1 MRMRML
7 GNQKRNEPAQGN
19 QTYNPQSNSYSQDK
33 RRSGYDREHGT
44 PNGERRNAQW
54 GYGGHEQTRRSYD
67 RPEWEDGEEEWGE
80 DPWEDEEE
88 KREKRKKKRE
98 REEKGRKAIKAGG
111 TFWMGE
117 EEDEDEPITKEEA
130 EKWVKHM
137 KGEDSKGEKWSMED
151 LKAVA
156 QKNGIPID
164 GEKFL
169 EFYVMMNAMYTDY
182 GEVAKKYNINNPDF
196 FAALTK
202 AWMNDKDAT
211 ENKTKKYFEKIVKK

>member
-1 MRMRML
+1 
-7 GNQKRNEPAQGN
+7 
-19 QTYNPQSNSYSQDK
+19 
-33 RRSGYDREHGT
+33 
-44 PNGERRNAQW
+44 
-54 GYGGHEQTRRSYD
+54 
-67 RPEWEDGEEEWGE
+67 
-80 DPWEDEEE
+80 
-88 KREKRKKKRE
+88 
-98 REEKGRKAIKAGG
+98 
-111 TFWMGE
+111 
-117 EEDEDEPITKEEA
+117 
-130 EKWVKHM
+130 M
-137 KGEDSKGEKWSMED
+137 KGEDSKGEKLSMED

-202 AWMNDKDAT
+202 AWMNDKDAA